1 MKLSTLTANAFALLT
16 VASLTHAAQAIVPNP
31 YAAIAYSPSDG
42 LYGVASQS
50 VELEAAEQEAMGNC
64 AVIAGGT
71 SCRIVVS
78 FGNGCAALAVSDDGA
93 YGAGFGKTTKGELMV
108 GINKAYA
115 VAREACEG
123 RGGTSC
129 RLEQAFCSFDDN
141 L

>member
-1 MKLSTLTANAFALLT
+1 MNLKTILAGLSLATVSLTA
-16 VASLTHAAQAIVPNP
+16 QAVVPNP

-42 LYGVASQS
+42 LYGIAQKS
-50 VELEAAEQEAMGNC
+50 VVLEGAEQEAMGNC
-64 AVIAGGT
+64 AVIAGGQD
-71 SCRIVVS
+71 CRIVVS
-78 FGNGCAALAVSDDGA
+78 FGNGCAALAVNDDGA